1 MEETGNA
8 KKTHVQF
15 KHSSYEQ
22 HLPTTYSSR
31 DSAPWSQGTEVRG
44 KVRREAL
51 TKMLFRRDTL
61 CGPCYRSSA
70 PMADCGGPFANLGAR
85 VHSSVEYYHWY
96 I

>member
-1 MEETGNA
+1 MQ
-8 KKTHVQF
+8 KKTSVKF

-22 HLPTTYSSR
+22 HPPTTYSSR

-61 CGPCYRSSA
+61 CRPCYRSSA
-70 PMADCGGPFANLGAR
+70 PMADCGGPFANLDAQ
-85 VHSSVEYYHWY
+85 VHSSVEYCHCY